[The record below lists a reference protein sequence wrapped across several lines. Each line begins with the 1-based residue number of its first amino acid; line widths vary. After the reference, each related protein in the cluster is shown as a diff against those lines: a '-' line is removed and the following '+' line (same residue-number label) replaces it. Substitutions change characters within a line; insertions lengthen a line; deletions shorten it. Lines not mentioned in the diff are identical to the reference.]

1 MRAMVYHFVI
11 YLVRIFILNFIIE
24 TFNRQLKQFVK
35 LNYVYFLKTKIV
47 YITSEHSVIFLQPE
61 LTQYPVVSIHS
72 LFFSKSLVY
81 NPL

>member
-11 YLVRIFILNFIIE
+11 YLVRKFMLNFIIE

-61 LTQYPVVSIHS
+61 LTQYPVVSIH
-72 LFFSKSLVY
+72 FAIF
-81 NPL
+81 